1 MSLFNAFFK
10 TKPRAREIVMV
21 LSDLIEQRINRR
33 RACESYNKKLFCLY
47 FLTFINSTGTVPGK
61 IQHVQCICL
70 DKLETVP
77 GGCISLI
84 DYLLAL
90 YFNGFLPYI
99 DKSHISGNTM
109 ENTPRE
115 SLRCF
120 GYFSC
125 CLNYP
130 LKGPSHQVRSA

>member
-1 MSLFNAFFK
+1 M
-10 TKPRAREIVMV
+10 
-21 LSDLIEQRINRR
+21 
-33 RACESYNKKLFCLY
+33 
-47 FLTFINSTGTVPGK
+47 
-61 IQHVQCICL
+61 

-84 DYLLAL
+84 AYLLAL
-90 YFNGFLPYI
+90 SFHGFSPYI

-115 SLRCF
+115 SLKF
-120 GYFSC
+120 LGYFSC

-130 LKGPSHQVRSA
+130 LKG